1 MLLFCLQSATSVKHL
16 AFPVFSLVSRKGGKG
31 VSWAPCPQG
40 GPLPWVGGD
49 KSRMKESAPLDG
61 SEGIAG
67 AGGGQGQ
74 VADKKND
81 SSGLTPRVFHASPS
95 PGLARGLEK
104 V

>member
-1 MLLFCLQSATSVKHL
+1 
-16 AFPVFSLVSRKGGKG
+16 
-31 VSWAPCPQG
+31 
-40 GPLPWVGGD
+40 
-49 KSRMKESAPLDG
+49 MKESAPLDG